1 MQRWR
6 DLVVTNV
13 VALVLLLVVFLIG
26 WREAAAFGLAV
37 LVIMDLMVIIR
48 KRWVRSDVETG
59 DGENETNGET

>member
-13 VALVLLLVVFLIG
+13 VALVLLLVVFLTG

-48 KRWVRSDVETG
+48 KRGVRSDVEKE
-59 DGENETNGET
+59 DGEN

>member
-13 VALVLLLVVFLIG
+13 VALVLLLVVFLIN

-48 KRWVRSDVETG
+48 KRGARSDAEKG
-59 DGENETNGET
+59 DGEYEDRDEN

>member
-48 KRWVRSDVETG
+48 KRWVRSDVEKG

>member
-13 VALVLLLVVFLIG
+13 VALVLLLLVVFLTG

-48 KRWVRSDVETG
+48 KRGVRSDVEKE
-59 DGENETNGET
+59 DGEN

>member
-13 VALVLLLVVFLIG
+13 AALLLLLFVFLIG

-48 KRWVRSDVETG
+48 KRGVRSGVDKE
-59 DGENETNGET
+59 DGENENGNEI

>member
-13 VALVLLLVVFLIG
+13 VALVLLLVVFLID

-37 LVIMDLMVIIR
+37 LVLMDLMVIIR
-48 KRWVRSDVETG
+48 KRGARSDVEKG
-59 DGENETNGET
+59 NGENERTDEN